1 MNGEQSDW
9 LFRDLEEKHWKIR
22 DKVVWGRYM
31 WVGICEVAQSM
42 QVFVSHGNAQGRTS
56 TELEDFKN

>member
-1 MNGEQSDW
+1 MW
-9 LFRDLEEKHWKIR
+9 L
-22 DKVVWGRYM
+22 
-31 WVGICEVAQSM
+31 GICEVAQSM